1 MYDIP
6 VLTATG
12 RSIPAAWE
20 DSLIKL
26 RERGVEIATQY
37 DAPGDPPSKDS
48 TMMIVVED
56 PLSEPMIHKDMPGG
70 LADLQ
75 EYVMEVCDGIKDH
88 WVRDPNNPNDK
99 RWEYTYHGRLFNY
112 TAVDK
117 APAHSAGYEW
127 VNEEPIVKAYDQIEC
142 VCQQLAKCLYTRRA
156 QAITWKVWEDN
167 SCYDPP
173 CLQSIWCRILP
184 ADELFLNMN
193 VRFRSRDAYKA
204 AFMNMFALVNL
215 QKKIAA
221 RISELIGQEVK
232 LGRYVDFSD
241 SYHIYGKNLAEF
253 EARFMRAMTSR
264 SFQERTMRYE
274 DVREIMDEAV
284 PGILQKVANVSLQA
298 V

>member
-1 MYDIP
+1 MGLINDIP
-6 VLTATG
+6 VLTARG
-12 RSIPAAWE
+12 ISLASAWE
-20 DSLIKL
+20 QSLLLL
-26 RERGVEIATQY
+26 RESGARIATQY
-37 DAPGDPPSKDS
+37 DAPGDPPSLDS
-48 TMMIVVED
+48 TMMIVVKE
-56 PLSEPMIHKDMPGG
+56 PLLEPMIHKDMPGG

-88 WVRDPNNPNDK
+88 WVRDPNNPDDH
-99 RWEYTYHGRLFNY
+99 RWEYTYHGRLTDYFL
-112 TAVDK
+112 
-117 APAHSAGYEW
+117 
-127 VNEEPIVKAYDQIEC
+127 PIVTGNQLMSLDQIEGI
-142 VCQQLAKCLYTRRA
+142 CQQLSKCLYTRRA

-241 SYHIYGKNLAEF
+241 SYHVYGKNLKEF
-253 EARFMRAMTSR
+253 EDRFVKAVRERT
-264 SFQERTMRYE
+264 FEQRTMRYE
-274 DVREIMDEAV
+274 DVKEIMDEAV
-284 PGILQKVANVSLQA
+284 PGILEKVKKHS
-298 V
+298 